1 VRKRL
6 VSTRVVA
13 DAGPLIGLAKIN
25 RLDLLLQLFGCVRVP
40 EAVAAELNM
49 DTPLPGATA
58 LNHARKQGWLLIQ
71 AAPTVAARLLVA
83 VDRGE
88 AEAIALARQ
97 EEALLL
103 IDERLGR
110 AAAQA
115 DGVRIFGTGALL
127 VKAKQAGLIKAVRP
141 ELEALSRCG
150 YRLSDTLQQEL
161 LRLAG
166 E

>member
-1 VRKRL
+1 
-6 VSTRVVA
+6 
-13 DAGPLIGLAKIN
+13 
-25 RLDLLLQLFGCVRVP
+25 
-40 EAVAAELNM
+40 M